1 MHYLL
6 LRNHITILVLL
17 ILPGKSALA
26 QYPSISIGTDLG
38 LMHNFREEQHFST
51 IGNRVNANFHLGR
64 RDGITT
70 TFTMSGNG
78 NYRNSLVA
86 TAKDLS
92 TSPQQRPYTNSGK
105 MRFRQL
111 SVGWKR
117 YIKGAPDTGTGWN
130 LYGYAGFGLLL
141 GRIDNLH
148 SQVIDTVTYIL
159 PVQAGMAHFKRLTF
173 DLAIGWEKPVG
184 GDFYFYTEARV
195 FIPSSD
201 YPSRYLF
208 VNKNAPFAGMLGAGL
223 RILF

>member
-1 MHYLL
+1 
-6 LRNHITILVLL
+6 
-17 ILPGKSALA
+17 
-26 QYPSISIGTDLG
+26 
-38 LMHNFREEQHFST
+38 
-51 IGNRVNANFHLGR
+51 
-64 RDGITT
+64 
-70 TFTMSGNG
+70 
-78 NYRNSLVA
+78 
-86 TAKDLS
+86 
-92 TSPQQRPYTNSGK
+92 

-117 YIKGAPDTGTGWN
+117 YLKGAPDAGTGWN

-148 SQVIDTVTYIL
+148 SQVIDTVTYLL
-159 PVQAGMAHFKRLTF
+159 PVQEGMGHFKRLTF

-184 GDFYFYTEARV
+184 GDFYFYTEARA

-201 YPSRYLF
+201 YPSRYLL